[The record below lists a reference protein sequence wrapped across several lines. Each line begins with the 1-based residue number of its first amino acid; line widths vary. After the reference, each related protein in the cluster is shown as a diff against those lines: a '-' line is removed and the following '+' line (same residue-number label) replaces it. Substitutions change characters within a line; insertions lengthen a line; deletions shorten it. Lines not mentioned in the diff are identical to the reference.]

1 MGECAMKSLWFIVI
15 FIFLNGCNDRES
27 TVTVHNANVE
37 LALHVSAQETIA
49 NSAEKFSKECMKNLG
64 LCWYK
69 IRRSANEKDLP
80 SVTIQSADGKISFQH
95 AIGVTVVVDDKI
107 GKNIENIGVTLR
119 ALPDNSTHE
128 ENRNFIINLLK
139 DIKVAGWQRFYL
151 PEEPRISGSQA
162 AKIDVPGEVLGHPV
176 LNHPWL
182 DPDYK
187 IDIDH
192 WLKSGPLYKWY
203 FYHNDEYLSLM
214 AWRRDSNDNP
224 GKTGTYLITLGLRSE
239 REFWLAGIV
248 DKQDRANWK
257 ALLPKR
263 IEEYHALRSALE
275 KKARAAGIEID
286 ETYQDPPINALRK

>member
-1 MGECAMKSLWFIVI
+1 MKSLWFVTV
-15 FIFLNGCNDRES
+15 FIFLSGCDNNES
-27 TVTVHNANVE
+27 KMTVNNSNVE
-37 LALHVSAQETIA
+37 LSLYAPAQETIN
-49 NSAEKFSKECMKNLG
+49 NSAVRFSKECMENLG
-64 LCWYK
+64 VCWYK

-80 SVTIQSADGKISFQH
+80 SVTIQSAGSKISFQH
-95 AIGVTVVVDDKI
+95 AIGVTVVIDDKI

-128 ENRNFIINLLK
+128 ENRDFIINLLK
-139 DIKVAGWQRFYL
+139 DINAAGWRRFYF
-151 PEEPRISGSQA
+151 PEDPRISGSQA
-162 AKIDVPGEVLGHPV
+162 AKIDVPGKILGRPV
-176 LNHPWL
+176 SNHPWL
-182 DPDYK
+182 DPNYN

-192 WLKSGPLYKWY
+192 WLKSGPMYKWY
-203 FYHNDEYLSLM
+203 FYHNDQYLSLM

-224 GKTGTYLITLGLRSE
+224 DKTGTYLITLDLRSE

-263 IEEYHALRSALE
+263 IDEYHALRSALE
-275 KKARAAGIEID
+275 KQAREAGIEID